1 MTKAWSHYF
10 FCVCVCVALAKCDI
24 PDCGEGDICHI
35 RFKHSLCKFMDTLV
49 QIWVHVRLLTTK
61 RTDQTFIIEMYKAF
75 LIFFSLDIFTFVL
88 YQICNI
94 YLHLDTRDKK
104 RQSMEI
110 SHSGIS
116 CDLAYSAKIPY
127 FARTAVI
134 CARTDLE
141 YSIMNANI
149 EIVYRNQHCSDI
161 ACFRS
166 FRKKGQ
172 RNNNKS
178 KD

>member
-1 MTKAWSHYF
+1 
-10 FCVCVCVALAKCDI
+10 
-24 PDCGEGDICHI
+24 
-35 RFKHSLCKFMDTLV
+35 MDTLV

-149 EIVYRNQHCSDI
+149 ESKGDSDCPPPLFFS
-161 ACFRS
+161 AYQPYFDL
-166 FRKKGQ
+166 F
-172 RNNNKS
+172 
-178 KD
+178 